1 MLVSKG
7 LNIKYFQSLMFQ
19 IRDFCLK
26 FKKQVLLALNQILL
40 ILLCLCQ
47 TEQLGDLFFMAW
59 YLNFY

>member
-47 TEQLGDLFFMAW
+47 TEQLGDLFFMA
-59 YLNFY
+59 